1 MKKIFLL
8 FTVVMTLLSCSS
20 DDNTSDSNELVG
32 SWRLQKIVTFPG
44 DVYNFNESEL
54 VVYHFNENMNLVVES
69 NIELDDL
76 LSPLVTS
83 QTVPYSF
90 YFDTIWFDA
99 EVVQLGNNSNNV
111 GSFYYSNDS
120 NILTLSEYD
129 GSLLTFIK
137 IQ

>member
-1 MKKIFLL
+1 
-8 FTVVMTLLSCSS
+8 MTLLSCSS

-76 LSPLVTS
+76 LSQLVTS